1 MPTVAARYFEAK
13 ARPVATLQAPRLA
26 KSSCS
31 FPFDARAK
39 VKNYKHKK
47 VVKVSAITIDPRV
60 TSAGHTAIKSIA
72 TTPGRFPANRAPI
85 VPPRITL
92 ATLRHAVATRPAM
105 ISSAGAIKS

>member
-1 MPTVAARYFEAK
+1 MPTVAAGYFEAK

-47 VVKVSAITIDPRV
+47 SCEGICY
-60 TSAGHTAIKSIA
+60 
-72 TTPGRFPANRAPI
+72 NN
-85 VPPRITL
+85 
-92 ATLRHAVATRPAM
+92 RPA
-105 ISSAGAIKS
+105 GNKRRTHYH